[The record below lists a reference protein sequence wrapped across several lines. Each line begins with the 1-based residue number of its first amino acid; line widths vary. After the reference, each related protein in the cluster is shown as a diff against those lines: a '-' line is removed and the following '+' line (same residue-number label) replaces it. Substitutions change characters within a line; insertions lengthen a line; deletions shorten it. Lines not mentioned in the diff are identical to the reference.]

1 MNTLVNI
8 TLQWLEKEVSVLLDQ
23 QKAYN
28 TICPEDSTEG
38 RQMVHLR
45 RIVYWEDPTVD
56 ESKLVP
62 KIYGIGKVHFGDSCS
77 AAILENLRQKVAEDM
92 AENNLPESSE
102 RLVKSSY
109 VDDNCL
115 SVSSVTEAFQFY
127 NDCKNAFELY
137 GAKMHQPV
145 ISSSEGRHDAPNEP
159 ARKKKKEDEE
169 EETRIFG
176 FLYNSFKD
184 TVKVPIQRN
193 FSKRKQGVKEG
204 SDMTPEQA
212 LCAKVTM
219 RKLSGALMNFYDFQ
233 GFLTPVLIR
242 GKILL
247 SKVQEVLPPSE
258 KENWDKVLP
267 DDLLL
272 EAQNFLAMMVR
283 LTEPEFERYPPPR
296 VLKELHAHV
305 DGAERTFATVV
316 YGVWIHPE
324 TGDRSGK
331 LLYSKPKIS
340 KRNIPDNELSAT
352 WQGTQVLTNML
363 KVYKNIE
370 EVCIFGD
377 SECTTKMLKSKNRPK
392 DVFKANRI
400 TAALANI

>member
-1 MNTLVNI
+1 MVFDKESKKVTTRYLPTTKESFKELFPPELNNRKEASAIAKRTLKNLKKNGQVEAYHAAFQKNIDDGSFTEISNEELKEWDDQGLPSNYVSLHPVKKLQSDPSKLAIRIVTNSSLNRLARVGGKTVTTSLNSVLPQASYKMNTLVNI

-247 SKVQEVLPPSE
+247 SKVQEVLPP
-258 KENWDKVLP
+258 
-267 DDLLL
+267 
-272 EAQNFLAMMVR
+272 
-283 LTEPEFERYPPPR
+283 
-296 VLKELHAHV
+296 
-305 DGAERTFATVV
+305 
-316 YGVWIHPE
+316 
-324 TGDRSGK
+324 
-331 LLYSKPKIS
+331 
-340 KRNIPDNELSAT
+340 
-352 WQGTQVLTNML
+352 
-363 KVYKNIE
+363 
-370 EVCIFGD
+370 
-377 SECTTKMLKSKNRPK
+377 
-392 DVFKANRI
+392 
-400 TAALANI
+400 